1 MIAEVRFCVTDLEVK
16 NDIEKVKDHL
26 FWQVILCQGSKLTSA
41 RRPTDAPMI
50 YSATCC
56 NHEPLVWILN
66 PKPSMAGTA
75 DAVVKGQKVHTYL
88 ARSVIGPPMALLMD
102 QIWSQTV
109 TTTSFSDFMVLTRR
123 FQGDWRRQRSRMVN
137 LFLPTHIPK
146 FLVAGVSIFSI
157 QFPSFKLI
165 FMYFPVTRHA
175 KTSQVILHDSSWSH
189 ACQSWWLDTRNLK
202 PFDAWRLHC
211 WEFEMNL
218 SQWNPNGS
226 LSKEERIQSRI

>member
-1 MIAEVRFCVTDLEVK
+1 
-16 NDIEKVKDHL
+16 
-26 FWQVILCQGSKLTSA
+26 
-41 RRPTDAPMI
+41 
-50 YSATCC
+50 
-56 NHEPLVWILN
+56 
-66 PKPSMAGTA
+66 MAGTA

-165 FMYFPVTRHA
+165 FNDFHVFSSY
-175 KTSQVILHDSSWSH
+175 KT
-189 ACQSWWLDTRNLK
+189 CQDIPSNS
-202 PFDAWRLHC
+202 A
-211 WEFEMNL
+211 
-218 SQWNPNGS
+218 
-226 LSKEERIQSRI
+226 